1 MGVPAKNRLAHV
13 STLFQRAAYVLGF
26 NSRGQASQDDERP
39 AVGERPAGPGWVAP
53 SLHLGNHKILTILL
67 PLQQHALPQAREVLD
82 HTFAFGSS
90 EKFFSQRRHS
100 YRGAA

>member
-26 NSRGQASQDDERP
+26 NSRGEASQDDERP

-53 SLHLGNHKILTILL
+53 LLHRGNHSVIT
-67 PLQQHALPQAREVLD
+67 
-82 HTFAFGSS
+82 
-90 EKFFSQRRHS
+90 KF
-100 YRGAA
+100 

>member
-53 SLHLGNHKILTILL
+53 
-67 PLQQHALPQAREVLD
+67 PPR
-82 HTFAFGSS
+82 
-90 EKFFSQRRHS
+90 
-100 YRGAA
+100 